1 MRVIFFFKVFKI
13 WSSFEECRKKWEEDF
28 CYFDNCIWIGCVK
41 LSLLRR
47 EYLSSVVNVWKHSP
61 KIFHITKRHFF
72 ELNFFQRTNYMIKV
86 LSCRIQQCLAPLTM
100 LLLKASSKTGL
111 FGLLSNR
118 VFCSTL
124 FRKHITYE
132 GHLFFQNLQN
142 FIDISKMQ
150 QEIDRRLFSSQIVAY

>member
-1 MRVIFFFKVFKI
+1 MFWI
-13 WSSFEECRKKWEEDF
+13 WSRYQKCMKKLRKSIF
-28 CYFDNCIWIGCVK
+28 LFDNCIIIGCVK

-47 EYLSSVVNVWKHSP
+47 EYLSSAVNVWKHSP

-72 ELNFFQRTNYMIKV
+72 ELNFFQRINYMIKV

-124 FRKHITYE
+124 FRKRITYE